1 MADAALEEL
10 VLQALGH
17 KERRRVIKMI
27 GFSEGGMMYSDI
39 LHELAINTGK
49 LNYHL
54 KLLEGLIEKDEKRR
68 YQLTKIGEKAY
79 SILDNITRDLDEEFT
94 RIIPKVKAQRDEFV
108 SGIVTLY
115 TRLIFVSLIFLSLG
129 FEILAYFYF
138 KGDIFNPTAITIL
151 ILPILL
157 LIAEYWYLNKLKLEA
172 PEAIISFLQR
182 LGFYK

>member
-1 MADAALEEL
+1 MADEALEEL
-10 VLQALGH
+10 ILQALGH
-17 KERRRVIKMI
+17 KERRSVIKMI
-27 GFSEGGMMYSDI
+27 GSSEGGMMYSDI

-68 YQLTKIGEKAY
+68 YQLTKLGKKAY
-79 SILDNITRDLDEEFT
+79 SILDNITRDLDEEFAH
-94 RIIPKVKAQRDEFV
+94 IIPTVKAQRDEFV
-108 SGIVTLY
+108 SSIVTLY
-115 TRLIFVSLIFLSLG
+115 TRLILVSLIFLSLG
-129 FEILAYFYF
+129 FEILIYTYF
-138 KGDIFNPTAITIL
+138 KGDIINPTVVTLL

-157 LIAEYWYLNKLKLEA
+157 LVVEYWYLNKLKLEA